1 MLDPRRLVLLRDVAA
16 TGSIAGAAARAGCTA
31 AAASQQLSALER
43 DVGAALLE
51 RSARS
56 VRLTEAGRV
65 LAEHAEPVLTS
76 LAEAERAVRD
86 VAGLRGGTVRV
97 AAFATAGTSFVIPA
111 LTAFR
116 RRWPDVD
123 LHFTELESDE
133 ALPRVRAGEI
143 DLAVTHEY
151 TPLSRPNLRGLS
163 QRPLYHEP
171 LLLAVPRRLLPAE
184 SGPVSLADFAGTDW
198 VAALTSTG
206 FQAAT
211 EMACR
216 AAGFEPRI
224 SVRVHSYPMVL
235 AMVAAGFG
243 VSLVPQLAATA
254 HRGLGYLPVCRPDG
268 LARQIHAT
276 TRIGG
281 RSAAVH
287 HLLRCIT
294 EALARKTG

>member
-1 MLDPRRLVLLRDVAA
+1 VLDPRRLALLSDVAA
-16 TGSIAGAAARAGCTA
+16 TGTIAAAAARAGCTA
-31 AAASQQLSALER
+31 AAASQQLAALER

-65 LAEHAEPVLTS
+65 LADHAAPVLAALT
-76 LAEAERAVRD
+76 EAERATRD
-86 VAGLRGGTVRV
+86 VAGLRAGTVRV
-97 AAFATAGTSFVIPA
+97 AAFATAATGFVIPA

-116 RRWPDVD
+116 RRHPGVE
-123 LHFTELESDE
+123 LHFTELESDQ
-133 ALPRVRAGEI
+133 ALPRLQAGEI

-151 TPLSRPNLRGLS
+151 TPLSRPDLRGLT
-163 QRPLYHEP
+163 QRPLYREP
-171 LLLAVPRRLLPAE
+171 LLLAVPRRLIPR
-184 SGPVSLADFAGTDW
+184 SPDPVSLADFADTEW
-198 VAALTSTG
+198 VAALTGTG

-224 SVRVHSYPMVL
+224 RVRVHSYPMVL

-254 HRGLGYLPVCRPDG
+254 HRGLGYLPVNRPDG

-276 TRIGG
+276 TRAGG
-281 RSAAVH
+281 RSAAVD
-287 HLLRCIT
+287 HLLRGIT
-294 EALARKTG
+294 DVLARRTT